1 MTTAKIMN
9 PQQWFKYNW
18 DFYLTNKEH
27 YQQNK
32 RMLEIKEALT
42 EGGQHFSFWDVGDDG
57 FNLREDE
64 FSSTDEENL
73 KDIEYKAYYHYFV
86 AKQNRKRAIEFHHKI
101 KENALMKADCIGEK
115 DTEGDY
121 LEECDFMKREYDAR
135 EHYNKKM
142 DEIGWWS
149 YRELGQKLYKIY
161 V

>member
-1 MTTAKIMN
+1 MN
-9 PQQWFKYNW
+9 TKKSPQQWFKYNW
-18 DFYLTNKEH
+18 DLYLSNKQI
-27 YQQNK
+27 YQQAKQNFK
-32 RMLEIKEALT
+32 IKDSVLDMGEDFIFYDT
-42 EGGQHFSFWDVGDDG
+42 EKGKYKI
-57 FNLREDE
+57 NE

-86 AKQNRKRAIEFHHKI
+86 AKQNRKRAMEFHHKI

-135 EHYNKKM
+135 EHYNEKM
-142 DEIGWWS
+142 DDIGWWS
-149 YRELGQKLYKIY
+149 YRELGQKLHKIY

>member
-1 MTTAKIMN
+1 MVQIQKMEEMKNAILESG
-9 PQQWFKYNW
+9 Q
-18 DFYLTNKEH
+18 DFNFFDIGK
-27 YQQNK
+27 
-32 RMLEIKEALT
+32 
-42 EGGQHFSFWDVGDDG
+42 GGY
-57 FNLREDE
+57 RERENE

-86 AKQNRKRAIEFHHKI
+86 AKQNRKRAMEFHHKI

-121 LEECDFMKREYDAR
+121 LEECDFMKRDYDLR
-135 EHYNKKM
+135 EHYNEMM
-142 DEIGWWS
+142 DKIGWWS